1 MPTFTRKF
9 NRMFDVI
16 VIGSGTI
23 GGATAYY
30 LSKQKNAK
38 VALFDKGEIGSGAAS
53 WAASLLTQVRSK
65 TESIPLVKETYRA
78 LLELEAQLGESL
90 GDRKVGSL
98 QIVGSDKTA
107 ASIESLVAIAD
118 QYGINNHWVDSPEV
132 KKMLPWINEERVQKA
147 SFMPDDVFLD
157 AYVLA
162 NAYVRAARQ
171 NGVEVFSNTEI
182 TEIVVENGAISG
194 VKTKDT
200 FYPAAKVV
208 DAAGAWSN
216 LLSAPHRI
224 ALPMAPVRSIY
235 WITKAD
241 AVLFP
246 AGQPMTVIPDA
257 MAYSRPESGGLL
269 FGIRD
274 KESPYVNPK
283 LLPETY
289 NGKQFIEADKHWQI
303 LEEEGGPFREFFPG
317 LDDVGIVHC
326 ITGVSTYTPDSR
338 FVLGAYPGLSGF
350 YAATGCVGAGVAMSA
365 GFGRAVSELVNEQE
379 PFTDISAFEP
389 RRLGDFDPFDEAFMA
404 SCSAARSNKKDG
416 G

>member
-1 MPTFTRKF
+1 MY
-9 NRMFDVI
+9 DVI

-23 GGATAYY
+23 GSATAYY

-38 VALFDKGEIGSGAAS
+38 IALFDKGEIGGGAAS

-65 TESIPLVKETYRA
+65 TESIPLVKETYQA
-78 LLELEAQLGESL
+78 IIDLEAQLGESL
-90 GDRKVGSL
+90 GVRKVGSL

-107 ASIESLVAIAD
+107 ATIESLVEIAD
-118 QYGINNHWVDSPEV
+118 QYGINNQWVDAAEV
-132 KKMLPWINEERVQKA
+132 KKMLPWINQDRVQKA

-171 NGVEVFSNTEI
+171 NGVAVFSNTEI

-194 VKTKDT
+194 VKTRDN
-200 FYPAAKVV
+200 FYPAANVV

-216 LLSAPHRI
+216 LLSAAHHI

-241 AVLFP
+241 PVLFP
-246 AGQPMTVIPDA
+246 SEQPMTVIPDA
-257 MAYSRPESGGLL
+257 MAYSRPETGGLL

-283 LLPETY
+283 SLPETY
-289 NGKQFIEADKHWQI
+289 NGKQFIEAEKHWEI
-303 LEEEGGPFREFFPG
+303 LQEEGGPFREFFPG

-338 FVLGAYPGLSGF
+338 FVLGADLSLPGF

-365 GFGRAVSELVNEQE
+365 GFGRAVSELVHGQK
-379 PFTDISAFEP
+379 PFTDISAFAP
-389 RRLGDFDPFDEAFMA
+389 RRMGDFDPFDEAFMA
-404 SCSAARSNKKDG
+404 SCSAARAHKKDG